1 MSKSTTSHLHE
12 TFLYIS
18 WQFLYDYDVKMT
30 HFAFYE
36 ERNQALAKFYF
47 SFYNNL
53 DMVPWNSTLRRFAY
67 FWQSKWVEIIATK
80 TEKTLIHILSDVVV
94 AVALLHLKVHNK
106 KRPKPQNNFDKFSRR
121 TPPRLTDTIVCN
133 AWGVGKILGSLSN
146 NDGDGYKNVT

>member
-30 HFAFYE
+30 NFAFYE

-53 DMVPWNSTLRRFAY
+53 DMVPWNSTSRRFAY
-67 FWQSKWVEIIATK
+67 FWNNRDKDWKNTNSHFKRRCRYRC
-80 TEKTLIHILSDVVV
+80 
-94 AVALLHLKVHNK
+94 AVA
-106 KRPKPQNNFDKFSRR
+106 S
-121 TPPRLTDTIVCN
+121 
-133 AWGVGKILGSLSN
+133 
-146 NDGDGYKNVT
+146 

>member
-30 HFAFYE
+30 NFAFYE
-36 ERNQALAKFYF
+36 ERNQASAKFYF
-47 SFYNNL
+47 SFYNDL
-53 DMVPWNSTLRRFAY
+53 DMVPWNSTSRRFAY

-106 KRPKPQNNFDKFSRR
+106 KRPKPQNNFDKFSEGL
-121 TPPRLTDTIVCN
+121 PRDWLTR
-133 AWGVGKILGSLSN
+133 
-146 NDGDGYKNVT
+146 